1 MAAASI
7 DGACR
12 CELLQRKHQGTRH
25 ARGSDN
31 GGASGSGDDG
41 GARSGN
47 GTMFSL
53 HSHVTNIYAYP
64 LLSMISGAPA
74 PTLIYDAAII
84 MDPRRLVVACLLMIS
99 DAILAALPQAASRGA
114 GANRRDEQRLP
125 SSPAA
130 CYLQIE

>member
-1 MAAASI
+1 MPIAVRRLAPAVRRRTAAVVLTPRSPLPPPSI
-7 DGACR
+7 GRLPPLPCPSR
-12 CELLQRKHQGTRH
+12 VESVISEV
-25 ARGSDN
+25 RGHEEKSSKDC
-31 GGASGSGDDG
+31 
-41 GARSGN
+41 
-47 GTMFSL
+47 L
-53 HSHVTNIYAYP
+53 KKQ
-64 LLSMISGAPA
+64 GAPA